1 MMNMI
6 RCALTENVLT
16 VFLPE
21 RVDTVNASAL
31 GDEMTAALSEN
42 PHGSV
47 ILNAEKLQYISS
59 AGLRAVLRVKKAE
72 KDMKIVGVCAEVY
85 EIFDMTGFTE
95 LMPIEKAYR
104 RLSVEGCD
112 IIGKGA
118 KGTVYRYNADTILKV
133 YKNPDSLPDIKRERE
148 LARRAFVLGIPTAI
162 SYDVVKV
169 GESYGSV
176 FELLDARSYSDLIAA
191 EPDKTEEYAAECAS
205 LLRKIHETEVRAEDM
220 PDVKKTVRSWAD
232 AASPFLAEEDAK
244 KLYALI
250 EAVPD
255 RMTMLH
261 CDFHTNN
268 VMSQGGE
275 AILIDM
281 DTLSHGH
288 PVFELANVYIT
299 YVGFG
304 ETDPTVVEKFL
315 GMPYSLAG
323 RIWNAFLPAYLGT
336 TDPEKQ
342 EEVEKKVRLLS
353 CVRLLRHTARRGL
366 TDTPEG
372 KKTVALCKANISSLL
387 RSVSSLEF

>member
-6 RCALTENVLT
+6 RCALTENILT

-21 RVDTVNASAL
+21 RVDTVNASVL

-162 SYDVVKV
+162 PYDVVKV
-169 GESYGSV
+169 GEGYGSV
-176 FELLDARSYSDLIAA
+176 FELLNAKSFASLIKA
-191 EPDKTEEYAAECAS
+191 EPEHLDDYIELS
-205 LLRKIHETEVRAEDM
+205 VNLLRKIHSTVVRPGDM
-220 PDVKKTVRSWAD
+220 PDMRDVAIGWAEFLREYLPQDKGEKLVSLVR
-232 AASPFLAEEDAK
+232 
-244 KLYALI
+244 
-250 EAVPD
+250 AVPVD
-255 RMTMLH
+255 YHMLH
-261 CDFHTNN
+261 GDYHQKN
-268 VMSQGGE
+268 VMMQNGE
-275 AILIDM
+275 VLLIDM
-281 DTLSHGH
+281 DTLCHGH
-288 PVFELANVYIT
+288 PVFELASMFNA
-299 YVGFG
+299 YVGFS
-304 ETDPTVVEKFL
+304 TLDHSAVEKFL
-315 GMPYSLAG
+315 GISYETANTIWSKSLA
-323 RIWNAFLPAYLGT
+323 LYLGT
-336 TDPEKQ
+336 DDPARIA
-342 EEVEKKVRLLS
+342 EVENKAKLVGYTRLMR
-353 CVRLLRHTARRGL
+353 RLIRRHGL
-366 TDTPEG
+366 ETEEG
-372 KKTVALCKANISSLL
+372 RAEVEIYRENILSLL
-387 RSVSSLEF
+387 DEIDTLVF

>member
-1 MMNMI
+1 MNMV
-6 RCALTENVLT
+6 RYSVNDGVLT
-16 VFLPE
+16 VLLPE
-21 RVDTVNASAL
+21 RVDTVNAPAL
-31 GDEMTAALSEN
+31 GEEMMNVLEGN

-47 ILNAEKLQYISS
+47 ILNAEELQYISS
-59 AGLRAVLRVKKAE
+59 AGLRTVLRVRKAE
-72 KDMKIVGVCAEVY
+72 KDMKIIGVSAEVY

-95 LMPIEKAYR
+95 LIPVEKAYR

-112 IIGKGA
+112 VIGKGA

-169 GESYGSV
+169 GDSYGSV
-176 FELLDARSYSDLIAA
+176 FELLDAKSYSQLIA
-191 EPDKTEEYAAECAS
+191 ENPGKMEEYVSECAA
-205 LLRKIHETEVRAEDM
+205 LLRKIHETAVRAEDM
-220 PDVKKTVRSWAD
+220 PDIKKKVIVRADTV
-232 AASPFLAEEDAK
+232 SPFLSAEDAK
-244 KLYALI
+244 KLRALI
-250 EAVPD
+250 DAVPD
-255 RMTMLH
+255 RLTMLH

-268 VMSQGGE
+268 VMSQSGD

-288 PVFELANVYIT
+288 PVFELASVYIT

-315 GMPYSLAG
+315 GMPYSLAV
-323 RIWNAFLPAYLGT
+323 RVWKAFLPAYLGT
-336 TDPEKQ
+336 DDPVKL
-342 EEVEKKVRLLS
+342 EETEKKIRLLS
-353 CVRLLRHTARRGL
+353 YIRLFHHIAKRGL

-372 KKTVALCKANISSLL
+372 RKITSLCTDQISALL

>member
-1 MMNMI
+1 MMNLI
-6 RCALTENVLT
+6 RYSLEDGVLT
-16 VFLPE
+16 ILLPE
-21 RVDTVNASAL
+21 RVDTVNAPALGEEMMSAL
-31 GDEMTAALSEN
+31 AEN

-72 KDMKIVGVCAEVY
+72 KDMKIVGVSAEVY

-95 LMPIEKAYR
+95 LIPIEKAYR
-104 RLSVEGCD
+104 RLSVDGCD
-112 IIGKGA
+112 VIGKGA
-118 KGTVYRYNADTILKV
+118 KGTVYCYNADTILKV

-191 EPDKTEEYAAECAS
+191 EPDKTEDYARECAS

-220 PDVKKTVRSWAD
+220 PDIKKTVYSWAD
-232 AASPFLAEEDAK
+232 ASVPFLTEEDAK
-244 KLYALI
+244 KLRALI
-250 EAVPD
+250 KAVPD
-255 RMTMLH
+255 RLTMLH

-288 PVFELANVYIT
+288 PVFELANVWIT

-315 GMPYSLAG
+315 GLPYPLAK

-336 TDPEKQ
+336 TDPEKL
-342 EEVEKKVRLLS
+342 EEVEKKVRLLGYT
-353 CVRLLRHTARRGL
+353 RLLRHTARRGL

-372 KKTVALCKANISSLL
+372 KKITALCTERISALL
-387 RSVSSLEF
+387 RSVSTLVF